1 MDMQRPDALEMAK
14 RHLKREIEDDQ
25 KRRDYVVLWR
35 HYNDG
40 EREWDEYHLM
50 TRASAKMV
58 LLSIPIV
65 EPHCQRAKICS
76 METAEGGEELEDYPW
91 SRGSGS

>member
-1 MDMQRPDALEMAK
+1 VQTFDALEMAK
-14 RHLKREIEDDQ
+14 RHLKRELEEDQ
-25 KRRDYVVLWR
+25 RRHDYVVLWR

-40 EREWDEYHLM
+40 EREWDKYHLM

-58 LLSIPIV
+58 LLSIPMF

-76 METAEGGEELEDYPW
+76 LETSQRPSGPGDYPW
-91 SRGSGS
+91 SDASPP

>member
-1 MDMQRPDALEMAK
+1 VGTFDALEMAK
-14 RHLKREIEDDQ
+14 RRFKRQLEEDK
-25 KRRDYVVLWR
+25 KRHDYVVLWR
-35 HYNDG
+35 HYSDG

-58 LLSIPIV
+58 LLSIPLF

-76 METAEGGEELEDYPW
+76 LDTGERPSELGDYPW
-91 SRGSGS
+91 SRVSRP

>member
-1 MDMQRPDALEMAK
+1 MQTFDALEMAK
-14 RHLKREIEDDQ
+14 RRLKQEIEEDQ
-25 KRRDYVVLWR
+25 RRGDYVVLWR

-40 EREWDEYHLM
+40 KEEWDEYHLM
-50 TRASAKMV
+50 TRASAKVV
-58 LLSIPIV
+58 LLSIPMY

-76 METAEGGEELEDYPW
+76 LDTEEGREKLGDYPW

>member
-1 MDMQRPDALEMAK
+1 VQKSNALEMAK
-14 RHLKREIEDDQ
+14 RHLKREIEEDQ
-25 KRRDYVVLWR
+25 RRHDYVVLWR

-50 TRASAKMV
+50 TRTSAKMV
-58 LLSIPIV
+58 LLSIPTY

-76 METAEGGEELEDYPW
+76 LETGEGPSELGDYPW
-91 SRGSGS
+91 SQGSSP